1 MLTKEQ
7 VRTLPDGTILSIP
20 SIRENVILGEEGFD
34 EFEEYEG
41 RWITGV
47 SFNEAIGG
55 ICYIISYDELMTG
68 SIVKY

>member
-7 VRTLPDGTILSIP
+7 VTTLPNGTILSIP
-20 SIRENVILGEEGFD
+20 SIEENVILGQEDFD

-47 SFNEAIGG
+47 SFDETIGG
-55 ICYIISYDELMTG
+55 ICFIASYDKLITA
-68 SIVKY
+68 SIIK

>member
-7 VRTLPDGTILSIP
+7 VTTLPTGTILSIP
-20 SIRENVILGEEGFD
+20 SIRENVILGQEDFD

-47 SFNEAIGG
+47 SFDETIGG
-55 ICYIISYDELMTG
+55 ICFIASYDMLMTA
-68 SIVKY
+68 SIIK

>member
-7 VRTLPDGTILSIP
+7 VRTLPNNTILSIP
-20 SIRENVILGEEGFD
+20 SIRENVILGQEDFD

-47 SFNEAIGG
+47 SFDETVGG
-55 ICYIISYDELMTG
+55 ICFIISYDELMTA
-68 SIVKY
+68 SIIK

>member
-7 VRTLPDGTILSIP
+7 ARTLPNNTILFIP
-20 SIRENVILGEEGFD
+20 SLKENVILGQEDFD

-47 SFNEAIGG
+47 SFNGKQG
-55 ICYIISYDELMTG
+55 TCFIISYDELMTA
-68 SIVKY
+68 SIVK